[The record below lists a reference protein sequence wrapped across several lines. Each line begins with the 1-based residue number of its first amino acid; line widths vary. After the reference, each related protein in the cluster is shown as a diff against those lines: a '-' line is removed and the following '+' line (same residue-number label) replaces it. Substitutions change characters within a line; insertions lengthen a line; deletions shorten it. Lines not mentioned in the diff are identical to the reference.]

1 MAINMMCMN
10 SECKYY
16 WEDCCTRNIQEERIV
31 INAYGECET
40 FEKGVSDWY
49 LEPMAYDYYNNP
61 ITEGTIIEQN
71 RGYKVYFKA
80 VLKEDKLVLE
90 NCTKEVLNCQCQLEI
105 EDIEI
110 EQVVNDP
117 RFEVH
122 KHPLKKLIEYYEKLL
137 YEEEVGKS
145 GKHEKSN

>member
-49 LEPMAYDYYNNP
+49 QEPMAYDYYNNP
-61 ITEGTIIEQN
+61 ITEGTIVAHHN
-71 RGYKVYFKA
+71 GYQGYYKA
-80 VLKEDKLVLE
+80 VLKEDKLVLIDYSRE
-90 NCTKEVLNCQCQLEI
+90 YFQCEMEEVLEDVPI
-105 EDIEI
+105 EDII
-110 EQVVNDP
+110 GDP
-117 RFEVH
+117 HYKV
-122 KHPLKKLIEYYEKLL
+122 ITSEKG
-137 YEEEVGKS
+137 ED
-145 GKHEKSN
+145 